1 MMKYKIHKQKIIL
14 IYEHMNDQNRIYKQ
28 TKQNKDF
35 IRPDIYC
42 MYQLNKI
49 TINEIFEGAHL
60 LINKLSLFI

>member
-1 MMKYKIHKQKIIL
+1 
-14 IYEHMNDQNRIYKQ
+14 MNDQNRIYKQ